1 MNRGTAALA
10 LAILDIVG
18 YSILSV
24 WGISIGLD
32 MVDPGTALLDGVI
45 VLAFSLMGALLV
57 RRVPNNPVGVL
68 LLAVATVQF
77 AAVPLA
83 AYAYLGTAATPQW
96 PVAALAR
103 IFGDVVYFAPLILAL
118 IGIPLLFPDGRLPS
132 RRFRFVV
139 WATALGM
146 VVMLLPG
153 LAGLAP
159 DLVDVEAIGN
169 VAGLISLVA
178 IVIGFGGGT
187 VAVWVRFRRGDPV
200 QRQQLKWLL
209 AVAFVAVIASPPAML
224 QGSSE
229 ALLAQAFWLIV
240 FLAYLALPFT
250 IGIAVLRYRL
260 YDIDVIINRAL
271 VYVPMTAMIAGF
283 YAATVALSGRLLA
296 AVGLSSDAG
305 IVLTTLVVVVIFTP
319 LRNAVQAAVDRRFKV
334 APRPAEQPPSA
345 GLDLTEL
352 VRELGRLRDAGLLT
366 ADEFAAKKSDILA
379 RL

>member
-24 WGISIGLD
+24 WGISIGPD
-32 MVDPGTALLDGVI
+32 MVDPGIALLDGLS
-45 VLAFSLMGALLV
+45 VLGFSLMGALLV
-57 RRVPNNPVGVL
+57 RRVPNNPVGAL

-77 AAVPLA
+77 AALALA

-96 PVAALAR
+96 PVAALAG

-146 VVMLLPG
+146 VVMLLSG

-178 IVIGFGGGT
+178 FVIGFGGAT

-209 AVAFVAVIASPPAML
+209 AVALVAVIAFPPAML
-224 QGSSE
+224 QWSSE
-229 ALLAQAFWLIV
+229 ALLAQVFWTIG
-240 FLAYLALPFT
+240 FLAYLALPVA
-250 IGIAVLRYRL
+250 IGIAILRYRL

-271 VYVPMTAMIAGF
+271 VYVPLTAIVAGIYTASIAISQR
-283 YAATVALSGRLLA
+283 VLA
-296 AVGLSSDAG
+296 WTGQNSDIG
-305 IVLTTLVVVVIFTP
+305 IVLTTLVVVIVFTP
-319 LRNAVQAAVDRRFKV
+319 IKNAVQATVDRRFKDM
-334 APRPAEQPPSA
+334 PTSPEQPPSA

>member
-1 MNRGTAALA
+1 MA

-24 WGISIGLD
+24 WGISIGPD
-32 MVDPGTALLDGVI
+32 MVDPGIALLDGLS

-57 RRVPNNPVGVL
+57 RRVPNNPVGAL
-68 LLAVATVQF
+68 LLAAATVQF
-77 AAVPLA
+77 AASALL

-96 PVAALAR
+96 PVAASAG
-103 IFGDVVYFAPLILAL
+103 IFGDVAYLTPLILAV

-132 RRFRFVV
+132 RRFRLVV

-146 VVMLLPG
+146 VVRLLPG

-169 VAGLISLVA
+169 VAFLISLVA
-178 IVIGFGGGT
+178 IVIGFGGAT

-200 QRQQLKWLL
+200 QRQQLKWPL
-209 AVAFVAVIASPPAML
+209 AVALVAVIAFTLAVL
-224 QGSSE
+224 LESSE
-229 ALLAQAFWLIV
+229 ALLVTAFWTIG
-240 FLAYLALPFT
+240 FLAYLALPVA
-250 IGIAVLRYRL
+250 IAIAILRYRL
-260 YDIDVIINRAL
+260 YDIDLIITRAL
-271 VYVPMTAMIAGF
+271 VYVPLTAIVAGIYTASIAISQR
-283 YAATVALSGRLLA
+283 VLA
-296 AVGLSSDAG
+296 WTGQNSDIG
-305 IVLTTLVVVVIFTP
+305 IVLTTLVVVIVFTP
-319 LRNAVQAAVDRRFKV
+319 IKNAVQATVDRRFKDM
-334 APRPAEQPPSA
+334 PTSPEQPPSA